1 MNRWLPVLLVA
12 ALMTGGCTSPDRG
25 EPADMAAPGGTEAT
39 VVPGG
44 AAALPGPVP
53 AGLALREPPAS
64 APTAPKFTA
73 TLTDGSSLEA
83 ARLWADRPVVLVF
96 FTSWCTTCAQR
107 QDALSDL
114 ARTYRDRV
122 VFIGVAGEDKPEAL
136 ADFLRAHKVDYP
148 VATDPEMAI
157 WQSYAMREPPSIALI
172 SKGGRLLRGWPG
184 GVTATALEDSLHTQ
198 ILAP

>member
-1 MNRWLPVLLVA
+1 MNRWLPVVLVA
-12 ALMTGGCTSPDRG
+12 ALAVGGCSSPDPG
-25 EPADMAAPGGTEAT
+25 EPATAVPGGAAAT
-39 VVPGG
+39 AVPGG

-53 AGLALREPPAS
+53 DGLALREPPAS

-96 FTSWCTTCAQR
+96 FTSWCTACADR

-122 VFIGVAGEDKPEAL
+122 VFVGVASEDKPEAL
-136 ADFLRAHKVDYP
+136 ADFLRVHRVDYP

-157 WQSYAMREPPSIALI
+157 WQSYAMREPPGIALI

-184 GVTATALEDSLHTQ
+184 GVDAAALDEALRTQ